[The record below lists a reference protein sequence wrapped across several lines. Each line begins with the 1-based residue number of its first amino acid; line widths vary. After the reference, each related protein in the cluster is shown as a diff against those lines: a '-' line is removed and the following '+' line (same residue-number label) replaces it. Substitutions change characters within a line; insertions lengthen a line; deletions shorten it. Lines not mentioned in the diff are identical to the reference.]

1 MSSNKNVNYL
11 IFIKQHRMFNSSTR
25 LLKLLASLVWYSG
38 AVVLA
43 FKSSKLLI
51 EAQSINPGLLWI
63 WLAVLAGLLIGFI
76 KAKYLFT
83 RLCIKNLK
91 RIDSLKQPKLWQF
104 YRIPFFFFLLAM
116 IILGSFISQLAH
128 GNYSMLITMVVIEV
142 SLATALLGSSHCFWQ
157 QH

>member
-1 MSSNKNVNYL
+1 
-11 IFIKQHRMFNSSTR
+11 MFNSSTR

-43 FKSSKLLI
+43 FKSSRLLI
-51 EAQSINPGLLWI
+51 EAQSINPELLWI
-63 WLAVLAGLLIGFI
+63 WLAVLAGLMIGLI

-91 RIDSLKQPKLWQF
+91 RIDSLEQPKLWQF

-116 IILGSFISQLAH
+116 IVLGSFISQLAH
-128 GNYSMLITMVVIEV
+128 ENYSMLITMAIIDV

-157 QH
+157 QY